1 MFLIPGTILAWHIT
15 KILLC
20 FIRWQVNSYIFTA
33 PAWTYC
39 KTYCRTAYDVTINDD
54 SWPTE
59 AFELVTG
66 EKSKTLE
73 RLDPSVQFVMHLFA
87 IGVSVVQKMIS
98 LLLLLQRCHSFTHIC
113 PGNQNTGQV
122 PGFASCYYIPCS
134 HQDRSSGF
142 VFYLYC
148 SHISYAMHLVLFSL
162 FYTLQLLDR
171 CYYAKSV
178 FSTCWRRP
186 TQPPS
191 SHSIFSL
198 RDLQRRSLNG

>member
-1 MFLIPGTILAWHIT
+1 M
-15 KILLC
+15 
-20 FIRWQVNSYIFTA
+20 
-33 PAWTYC
+33 
-39 KTYCRTAYDVTINDD
+39 TINDD

-98 LLLLLQRCHSFTHIC
+98 LLLLLQRCHCFTHIC
-113 PGNQNTGQV
+113 PGNQNTRQV
-122 PGFASCYYIPCS
+122 PGFTSCYYIPCS

-148 SHISYAMHLVLFSL
+148 SHISYATHLILFSL
-162 FYTLQLLDR
+162 FYTLRLLDR

-178 FSTCWRRP
+178 FSTC
-186 TQPPS
+186 
-191 SHSIFSL
+191 
-198 RDLQRRSLNG
+198 